1 MTACNFAT
9 IKGNKTM
16 AFGADTTTDEV
27 LDGIDMTGRRV
38 LITGA
43 SGGLGE
49 ETARAM
55 ASKGAIV
62 TITARDM
69 AKGEAVA
76 EKIRKS
82 TGNPNIDVREL
93 ELSVPDSVRAF
104 AAGYLA
110 DHDSLDL
117 LINNAGV
124 MARPLGRT
132 VEGWEMQFAT
142 NHIGHFLLTNL
153 LISALKKSAADG
165 RKPRIVNLSSAAHRF
180 GTVDFDDIHFDNRE
194 YDKWGAYGQ
203 SKTANVL
210 FSVELNKRLAD
221 DGITANAL
229 HPGGIMTDLGR
240 HLSPEDIADLMSRRP
255 VGDDGNEVEAEE
267 VEPAEIDPENPPGIK
282 MKTIPAGAA
291 TTCWGATAAELE
303 GKGGLYL
310 DDCQIGDPADY
321 AIDPEGASKL
331 WAVTEEILGE
341 KFDL

>member
-1 MTACNFAT
+1 
-9 IKGNKTM
+9 M

-27 LDGIDMTGRRV
+27 LEGVDMTGRRV

-69 AKGEAVA
+69 PKGEAAA
-76 EKIRKS
+76 EKIRQS

-104 AAGYLA
+104 AADYLA
-110 DHDSLDL
+110 DHDSFDL

-153 LISALKKSAADG
+153 
-165 RKPRIVNLSSAAHRF
+165 
-180 GTVDFDDIHFDNRE
+180 
-194 YDKWGAYGQ
+194 
-203 SKTANVL
+203 
-210 FSVELNKRLAD
+210 
-221 DGITANAL
+221 
-229 HPGGIMTDLGR
+229 
-240 HLSPEDIADLMSRRP
+240 
-255 VGDDGNEVEAEE
+255 
-267 VEPAEIDPENPPGIK
+267 
-282 MKTIPAGAA
+282 
-291 TTCWGATAAELE
+291 
-303 GKGGLYL
+303 
-310 DDCQIGDPADY
+310 
-321 AIDPEGASKL
+321 
-331 WAVTEEILGE
+331 
-341 KFDL
+341 

>member
-1 MTACNFAT
+1 
-9 IKGNKTM
+9 M
-16 AFGADTTTDEV
+16 AFGFESTTDEV
-27 LDGIDMTGRRV
+27 LDGIDLSGRRV

-55 ASKGAIV
+55 AAKGALI

-69 AKGEAVA
+69 AKGEAAA
-76 EKIRKS
+76 EKIRQS
-82 TGNPNIDVREL
+82 TGNQNIDVREL

-110 DHDSLDL
+110 NHDSLDL

-124 MARPLGRT
+124 MACPLART
-132 VEGWEMQFAT
+132 AEGWELQFAT

-153 LISALKKSAADG
+153 LLPALKKSAADG

-180 GTVDFDDIHFDNRE
+180 GLVDFDDIHYNSRD
-194 YDKWGAYGQ
+194 YDKWNAYGQ

-210 FSVELNKRLAD
+210 FSVELTKRLAN

-229 HPGGIMTDLGR
+229 HPGGIQTDLGR
-240 HLSPEDIADLMSRRP
+240 HLTPEDIEALMSRLP
-255 VGDDGNEVEAEE
+255 VNEPEE
-267 VEPAEIDPENPPGIK
+267 EPAPLQ
-282 MKTIPAGAA
+282 MKTVPQGAA
-291 TTCWGATAAELE
+291 TTCWGATTAELE

-310 DDCQIGDPADY
+310 DDCQIGDPEPY
-321 AIDPEGASKL
+321 AVDEAAASRL
-331 WAVTEEILGE
+331 WTVTEELLGE
-341 KFDL
+341 TFNP

>member
-1 MTACNFAT
+1 MT
-9 IKGNKTM
+9 
-16 AFGADTTTDEV
+16 FGFESTTDEV

-55 ASKGAIV
+55 AAKGAMV
-62 TITARDM
+62 TITARDIP
-69 AKGEAVA
+69 KGEAAA
-76 EKIRKS
+76 EKIRQS
-82 TGNPNIDVREL
+82 TGNPNVDVREL

-104 AAGYLA
+104 ASAYLA

-132 VEGWEMQFAT
+132 TEGWEMQFAT

-153 LISALKKSAADG
+153 LIDALKKSAADG

-180 GTVDFDDIHFDNRE
+180 GTVDFDDVHFDNRD

-221 DGITANAL
+221 AGITANAL
-229 HPGGIMTDLGR
+229 HPGGIATDLGR
-240 HLSPEDIADLMSRRP
+240 HLSPEDIADLLSRAP
-255 VGDDGNEVEAEE
+255 VGDDGSEAESADT
-267 VEPAEIDPENPPGIK
+267 EPAEIDPENPPGIQ
-282 MKTIPAGAA
+282 MKTIPQGAA

-310 DDCQIGDPADY
+310 DDCQIGDPAPY
-321 AIDPEGASKL
+321 AVDEAAAAQL
-331 WAVTEEILGE
+331 WAATEDMLGE
-341 KFDL
+341 TFNP

>member
-1 MTACNFAT
+1 
-9 IKGNKTM
+9 M

-55 ASKGAIV
+55 ASKGALV

-69 AKGEAVA
+69 AKGEAAA
-76 EKIRKS
+76 EKIRQS
-82 TGNPNIDVREL
+82 TGNPNVDVREL

-124 MARPLGRT
+124 MARPLART
-132 VEGWEMQFAT
+132 VEGWELQFAT

-180 GTVDFDDIHFDNRE
+180 GTVDFDDIHYENRE
-194 YDKWGAYGQ
+194 YDKWNAYGQ

-210 FSVELNKRLAD
+210 FSVELTKRLAD
-221 DGITANAL
+221 AGITANAL
-229 HPGGIMTDLGR
+229 HPGGIQTDLGR
-240 HLSPEDIADLMSRRP
+240 HLTPEDIEALMARVP
-255 VGDDGNEVEAEE
+255 VN
-267 VEPAEIDPENPPGIK
+267 EPAEEPAPMQ

-310 DDCQIGDPADY
+310 DDCQVGDPEAY
-321 AIDPEGASKL
+321 AVDEAAAAQL